1 MKIFITGGSG
11 LIGQYLNRELAGNH
25 QILTQYNLN
34 PGNCSQFNSI
44 KLDIRDHNKL
54 EEAVSGFKPDIIIH
68 AAAISSPEKADS
80 LPADLVY
87 DINVN
92 STQSLAEICSR
103 INAGLFY
110 FSTDLVYAGYR
121 GSNLKEDA
129 KLIPVSLYAETKLMG
144 EVKIK
149 ETFDN
154 YLILRESLIIGFGLN
169 HSLNNFHRMYQNL
182 KSGKP
187 VKLFTDQF
195 RSPLA
200 LKESAAMINRL
211 IEKNIKCEIVN
222 FAGPERVSRYELGEI
237 LCEETGIDKN
247 LLIKTTMEEEG
258 ILYKVA
264 DVSLNTDKL
273 RSFGIEPKNLR
284 QSIREMF

>member
-195 RSPLA
+195 RSPLS

>member
-1 MKIFITGGSG
+1 MKIFISGGSG
-11 LIGQYLNRELAGNH
+11 LIGQYLNIELAKDH

-34 PGNCSQFNSI
+34 AGNCSQFNSI
-44 KLDIRDHNKL
+44 KLDIRDLKRL
-54 EEAVSGFKPDIIIH
+54 EEALSGFKPDIVIH
-68 AAAISSPEKADS
+68 TAAISNPEKADS
-80 LPADLVY
+80 LAADLVY
-87 DINVN
+87 DINVV
-92 STQSLAEICSR
+92 STKSIAEICAR
-103 INAGLFY
+103 INSRLYY

-121 GSNLKEDA
+121 GSMLKEDS

-154 YLILRESLIIGFGLN
+154 YLILRESLSIGFGLN
-169 HSLNNFHRMYQNL
+169 HSRNNFHRMYENL
-182 KSGKP
+182 KSGNP

-200 LKESAAMINRL
+200 LKESALMIKQL
-211 IEKNIKCEIVN
+211 INKNLKGETIN
-222 FAGPERVSRYELGEI
+222 FAGPERISRYELGEI
-237 LCEETGIDKN
+237 LCEEAGLDKN
-247 LLIKTTMEEEG
+247 LLTKTTMEEEG

-264 DVSLNTDKL
+264 DVSLNIDKL
-273 RSFGIEPKNLR
+273 RSFGIQPKNLR